1 VAFEELKQKQSVG
14 DGEIAHEREWI
25 LVLGTRR

>member
-1 VAFEELKQKQSVG
+1 MDAALAE
-14 DGEIAHEREWI
+14 DGEIVHAREWI